1 MNRTP
6 RILPRALAAAL
17 VVALGA
23 GATATAFA
31 QDDTTIVEQST
42 VPKSRLVDRYADL
55 AGSTDAAS
63 KLVTQL
69 RTGGDFTVTETVTT
83 TTTNADGTTTTQTST
98 VDRTVPNAA
107 GPMGWGEVNI
117 TLSLA
122 QALVDSGKYAD
133 LQSALSGTATTVTNA
148 DGTTT
153 TTTSGGVLAMRAD
166 GMGWGAIAKEL
177 GFNLGTLMSA
187 SKNRNAAATTA
198 SAKASKASK
207 AGETVAPTSHGKPE
221 KTGKAIASTKTDR
234 VATVEH
240 PSRPEKVE
248 RPSRPEKI
256 ERPSRPERPSKPERG
271 GRG

>member
-1 MNRTP
+1 MTRITP
-6 RILPRALAAAL
+6 RIRPRALAAAL

-42 VPKSRLVDRYADL
+42 MPKSRLVDRYADL

-63 KLVTQL
+63 KLISQL
-69 RTGGDFTVTETVTT
+69 RSGGDFTVTETVTT
-83 TTTNADGTTTTQTST
+83 TTTNADGTTSTQTST
-98 VDRTVPNAA
+98 VDRTVPNGA
-107 GPMGWGEVNI
+107 GPMGRGEVNI

-133 LQSALSGTATTVTNA
+133 LQSALSGTTTTTSNA
-148 DGTTT
+148 DGTTS

-166 GMGWGAIAKEL
+166 GMGWGRIAKQL

-187 SKNRNAAATTA
+187 SNRNAAAATGSSKSEATTSATA
-198 SAKASKASK
+198 STNAK
-207 AGETVAPTSHGKPE
+207 VHGKPDT
-221 KTGKAIASTKTDR
+221 TGKALASTKTDR
-234 VATVEH
+234 VATAQRPTRPEKVDRV
-240 PSRPEKVE
+240 SRPEK
-248 RPSRPEKI
+248 PALPT
-256 ERPSRPERPSKPERG
+256 RPERPSKPDRG